1 MAEVGVGPLG
11 VLHGMSWDPKRN
23 RYFKS
28 SAAQGAAAAAASTV
42 AGAAVAPGSAASRG
56 GGRHHS
62 RAGGEAVS
70 SPAAPGAPVESLP
83 VSADVVE
90 RLRTLRFSGRGR
102 GRAGGPEAGPYSLA
116 EGAGRRGGSAY
127 TTCAVC
133 LEPFIAGE
141 RLPQLPA
148 CGHMFHKACLGPWL
162 ARRGSC
168 PSCRAPVDVAL
179 HAAQRAAESSAPP

>member
-133 LEPFIAGE
+133 LEPFIAGVLGTVVGSARE
-141 RLPQLPA
+141 LPEL
-148 CGHMFHKACLGPWL
+148 
-162 ARRGSC
+162 
-168 PSCRAPVDVAL
+168 
-179 HAAQRAAESSAPP
+179 